1 MKSCCHMCCCYR
13 SCVHQLWW
21 EKFAHKWLCDHQS
34 TRKLALVCRT
44 DQPGDGAGS
53 WFNPNGTM
61 VEFNSNS
68 SEGFYSSVG
77 SDGVYLLRGSG
88 IPVEGIYTC
97 VAIDSSLTNQ
107 TVFIGLYNENR
118 GRSGQ
123 HGKMCIQSSFHIHR

>member
-1 MKSCCHMCCCYR
+1 MYINFGGKNLPTNGYVTISH
-13 SCVHQLWW
+13 LGN
-21 EKFAHKWLCDHQS
+21 S
-34 TRKLALVCRT
+34 TNSALVCRT
-44 DQPGDGAGS
+44 DQPGEGAGS
-53 WFNPNGTM
+53 WFNPNGTV

-123 HGKMCIQSSFHIHR
+123 HGKMCFVLISYPQVI